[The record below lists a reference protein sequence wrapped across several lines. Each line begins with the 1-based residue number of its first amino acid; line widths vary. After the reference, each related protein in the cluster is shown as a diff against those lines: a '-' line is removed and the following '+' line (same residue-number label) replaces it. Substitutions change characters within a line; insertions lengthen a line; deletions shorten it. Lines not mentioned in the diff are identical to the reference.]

1 MREGAECRKVLP
13 LLPALP
19 DGDLKPSDAARVQ
32 AHLAVCSACREEA
45 QAFLSLGE
53 RLRQTPVPE
62 ADLPTGAQAVAW
74 ILEADARRQTA
85 DGRRQTADGTPGEV
99 RVKGLPMPL
108 SDSAPTVYRLPSSVY
123 RLLAAVV
130 LAAGLLAWHSWHRS
144 SASWEV
150 VRLAGAP
157 RIGAERI
164 GATGRL
170 RVGEWLV
177 TDGHSEARIERADIG
192 QVKIE
197 PNTRLRIVESRP
209 NEHRLALAR
218 GTLHARVLAPPRLFL
233 VETPSA
239 VAVDLGCAYS
249 LAVDGAGRGLLRV
262 TWGRVAFVLHGRE
275 SVVPAGARCET
286 RPGIGPGTPYFED
299 APAVLRKALEQ
310 LDFENG
316 GARALGVVLAGARR
330 RDSLTLWHLLLKAS
344 SAEQDRVYERLAALV
359 PPPPG
364 VTRQG
369 VLRRD
374 PRMLDVWQAE
384 VEMVWWE

>member
-45 QAFLSLGE
+45 QAFLGLGE
-53 RLRQTPVPE
+53 RLRQAPVPE
-62 ADLPTGAQAVAW
+62 AALPTGAQAVAW

-85 DGRRQTADGTPGEV
+85 DGSAGEGK
-99 RVKGLPMPL
+99 VKTL
-108 SDSAPTVYRLPSSVY
+108 SMRWSDPSSTLSRFPSPVS
-123 RLLAAVV
+123 RLLAAKLALAAVV

-144 SASWEV
+144 SASWQV